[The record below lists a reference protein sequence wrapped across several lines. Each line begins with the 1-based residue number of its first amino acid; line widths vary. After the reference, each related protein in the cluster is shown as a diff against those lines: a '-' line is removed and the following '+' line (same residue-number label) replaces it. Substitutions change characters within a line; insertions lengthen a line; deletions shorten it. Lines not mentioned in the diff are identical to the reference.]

1 MVFGFLRNFHFSILG
16 IFTATK
22 KINYFMNKF
31 KVKHKTCIHTA
42 TSSSTSVPAQGNSTA
57 KTTILTTTT
66 SQTGDSQVFVLML
79 ASLRLHF
86 LLFILKKHVKQ
97 YFWGSLFAVPAL
109 VYSSYGEGSW
119 HIVSII
125 QLSVSI
131 LKFKWEQVAMVIYCK
146 VYLCAIWQ

>member
-1 MVFGFLRNFHFSILG
+1 MFFWNVHLSILG

-31 KVKHKTCIHTA
+31 KVKHKTFIHTA

-57 KTTILTTTT
+57 KTTLLTTIS

-86 LLFILKKHVKQ
+86 LPFIYKK
-97 YFWGSLFAVPAL
+97 
-109 VYSSYGEGSW
+109 
-119 HIVSII
+119 
-125 QLSVSI
+125 
-131 LKFKWEQVAMVIYCK
+131 M
-146 VYLCAIWQ
+146 